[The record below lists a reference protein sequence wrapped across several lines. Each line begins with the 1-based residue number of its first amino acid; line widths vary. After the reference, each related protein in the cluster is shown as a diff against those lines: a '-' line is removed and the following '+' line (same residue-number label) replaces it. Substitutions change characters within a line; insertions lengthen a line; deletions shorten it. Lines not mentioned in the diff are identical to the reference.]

1 MHELILTINLFGF
14 YKVFLNIA
22 LLDFLRTG
30 QTAYQFP
37 ATNID
42 TLAATTNGTLNGI
55 QPAAGQAIYQ
65 YNATFG
71 RGQPP
76 TYQYGFIGNPTTYGT
91 RTYLPVAGGATS
103 TIEHT
108 SSYQLTK
115 LSNVIAQ
122 NNHVVSGL
130 PEAINAGRWDLCRG

>member
-65 YNATFG
+65 YNAKCD